1 MWALGLDRLEIQV
14 EYLLKVIL
22 AYFTKLSQ
30 ASISSVTEE

>member
-22 AYFTKLSQ
+22 AYFPKLSQ
-30 ASISSVTEE
+30 ASISSATEE

>member
-22 AYFTKLSQ
+22 VYFTKLSQ